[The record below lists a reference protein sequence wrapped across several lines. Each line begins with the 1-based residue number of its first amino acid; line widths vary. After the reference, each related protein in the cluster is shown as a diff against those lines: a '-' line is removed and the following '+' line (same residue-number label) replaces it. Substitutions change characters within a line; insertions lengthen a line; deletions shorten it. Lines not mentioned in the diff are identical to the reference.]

1 MAQPNPYSGPRSIA
15 LAMAAIAAV
24 TAIISVITTP
34 LGEWTTWNYVIG
46 ALLVVFAIVF
56 AIQGARNKV
65 NLLGRLSARTGVIL
79 GAIGAVGSA
88 LGMLAG
94 ITSSDTT
101 VSAVQTTGLWLAL
114 FVMFV
119 GTIVVARR
127 QTRDE
132 DTNSGN

>member
-1 MAQPNPYSGPRSIA
+1 
-15 LAMAAIAAV
+15 MAAIAAV

-34 LGEWTTWNYVIG
+34 LGEWTTWNYIIG

-56 AIQGARNKV
+56 AVQGARNKV
-65 NLLGRLSARTGVIL
+65 NLMGRLSARTGVIL
-79 GAIGAVGSA
+79 GAIGAVGSG

-94 ITSSDTT
+94 ITSSDST

-127 QTRDE
+127 KMRDE
-132 DTNSGN
+132 DPDTSR